1 MHNFGHFIFKL
12 LTLILACLLII
23 SLFSFFLISLLVYI
37 FMSFILLYSYYLAL
51 LIFVFVFHTYLTMFI
66 SSFIPSLN
74 YLIFFIVLDCISNVL
89 FLVVFCMNV
98 TASATKVSCLHPLT
112 PTNATTDKFS
122 KICVVCQLYPR
133 KLFPSTVVWYN

>member
-51 LIFVFVFHTYLTMFI
+51 LIFVFHTYLTMFI